1 MVYRIYKVINQEIKC
16 DSDNYRQRVIL
27 EEVDEPN
34 MQMDWNSIEGAVAE
48 IGENSENL
56 KETLLTILP
65 IIYVNYYGG
74 ISDNS

>member
-1 MVYRIYKVINQEIKC
+1 MVYRIYKVINQEIKLG
-16 DSDNYRQRVIL
+16 DDNYRQRVIL
-27 EEVDEPN
+27 EEIDEPN
-34 MQMDWNSIEGAVAE
+34 MQMDWNAMEGAISE
-48 IGENSENL
+48 IAENSENL